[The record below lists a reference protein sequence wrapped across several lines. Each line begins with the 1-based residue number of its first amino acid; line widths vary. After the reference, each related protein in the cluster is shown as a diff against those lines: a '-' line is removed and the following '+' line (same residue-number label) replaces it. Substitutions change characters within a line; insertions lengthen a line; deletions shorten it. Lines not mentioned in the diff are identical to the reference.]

1 MLQYCQI
8 RYSPELLTE
17 PHIVAK
23 VDRGRFPLDRP
34 FQQAHHR
41 SLRVGVERPNGAE
54 VRLAGFEQIQPICFG
69 GRACIL
75 VRVDKSRIE
84 RFQFYSGEK
93 ALESFRRR
101 TGRSRGR
108 CVFDR
113 MVVEGRLRVAF
124 QHPALEPVAQG
135 QCGAG
140 VSIMSWTVAWL
151 IEPQFESNDVLWM
164 AIVQSLLPSR
174 IDDVV
179 GRRHDLFDIPYNRR
193 IVPRAMKRNDLGHG
207 GFLAP

>member
-1 MLQYCQI
+1 
-8 RYSPELLTE
+8 
-17 PHIVAK
+17 
-23 VDRGRFPLDRP
+23 
-34 FQQAHHR
+34 
-41 SLRVGVERPNGAE
+41 
-54 VRLAGFEQIQPICFG
+54 
-69 GRACIL
+69 ACIL

-135 QCGAG
+135 RCGAG
-140 VSIMSWTVAWL
+140 ISIMSWTVAWL
-151 IEPQFESNDVLWM
+151 IEPQFESNDILWM

-207 GFLAP
+207 GSLPPSVVQGGGGTLKSPARLHETKRVTRETCERGAAWTDWVPT